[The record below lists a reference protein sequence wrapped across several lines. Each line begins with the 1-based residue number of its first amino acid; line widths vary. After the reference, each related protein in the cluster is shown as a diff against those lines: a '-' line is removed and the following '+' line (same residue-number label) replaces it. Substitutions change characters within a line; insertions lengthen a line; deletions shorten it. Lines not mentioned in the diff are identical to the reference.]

1 MERCLLANTN
11 ESMED
16 VVKYVIKS
24 LAANDR
30 TNPQDLDRAVV
41 GFLQDVIN
49 AKDIPHTEVVPQK
62 FANNWCNLIN
72 TRYYN

>member
-1 MERCLLANTN
+1 MERCLLTNTN
-11 ESMED
+11 ESMVD

-30 TNPQDLDRAVV
+30 TNPQDLDRAVM

-49 AKDIPHTEVVPQK
+49 CKDIPHAEAVPQK
-62 FANNWCNLIN
+62 FVNN
-72 TRYYN
+72 

>member
-1 MERCLLANTN
+1 MV
-11 ESMED
+11 D

-30 TNPQDLDRAVV
+30 TNPQDLDRAVM

-49 AKDIPHTEVVPQK
+49 CKDIPHAEAVPQK
-62 FANNWCNLIN
+62 FANN
-72 TRYYN
+72 